1 MLNNKRNKEHK
12 KSEDFSKKEKRRVFT
27 LGKDFRIVRNI
38 EQKIA
43 KINNEK
49 DVLKTFCESLYNTGK
64 YKGIFSFLIDKDN
77 NFINIYDKGF
87 KKTTK
92 KLLNNMIIK
101 KESRC
106 ITHPVEK
113 RDLFVD
119 VKPGY
124 DCEIVKESNSEGI
137 ISVPLEYQG
146 IVKGV
151 FSVLL
156 SKELAN
162 DRKEQNHLIELADLI
177 SFKLN
182 KINAERTLGLVRK
195 EFENSED
202 LFSLFVDHVP
212 AAVFIKDHNSRYV
225 FMNYFFK
232 KIIGHDEKELGKNPH
247 ELYSK
252 EIADIL
258 LENDRK
264 ALKKGFI
271 ECEEKVPDK
280 NGALRLYSSQKFVI
294 NRGDREPLIGGIA
307 IDITDK
313 NAYQSRL
320 EYFVRLHQ
328 ILRETT
334 NEILRSELSE
344 KTYTELLKRAV
355 EIVPGAE
362 SGSLLIKKK
371 DGKYH
376 FIDAINYDMDILKE
390 VSFSPDEVMH
400 GNSHKPRIVNPNK
413 VDDRLS
419 AVTRQKLLR
428 ARKGKEIKSTL
439 SIPSVIDNDILAIF
453 SLDNHEETNAFDDM
467 SVETAEIL
475 GQQVSV
481 LLRRI
486 SLEEKVKKERT
497 KLKYLAT
504 HDPVTNLPNRRYLE
518 EKFSECLKWAKE
530 KGRKFSLMQL
540 DINRF
545 RHINEVFGHFTG
557 DVLIKDFGNRLMDF
571 LRESDILVRLE
582 ADEFVLLFLDAGYNV
597 SRRIAQNILRVMN
610 NPFFINN
617 QPVSVSISIGI
628 AVYPENGKDF
638 QTLLRNAAVAMY
650 HAKRTGK
657 DYSFYKHEQSLDV
670 TERLSLEQDLLKA
683 FEERNQLDVF
693 YQPIVEMDSG
703 KIFRLEALCRWKHP
717 KKGYVSPEIFI
728 PIAEV
733 AGSID
738 KIGKYVQN
746 RVCEDLYDLDKSGID
761 IPITINLSAKELQ
774 RDNIVEDITEIL
786 MVHGIEGEKFSLEIT
801 ETDLLK
807 NLEGNLNKLNRL
819 KKNGIEVYIDD
830 FGTGYSSLSYLQQLP
845 VDYLKIDKSFVQN
858 IDKENADITIIR
870 MIIGLAK
877 NLGLK
882 TVAEGVE
889 TNEQKNTLIDL
900 GCDYAQGFLFCRPSP
915 LNKLPFLK
923 KGYIYILENNMNTF
937 NGGQQ
942 YEKRF

>member
-1 MLNNKRNKEHK
+1 MSNKKNKENK
-12 KSEDFSKKEKRRVFT
+12 KSEDLSNKEKRRVFT

-43 KINNEK
+43 QINNEK
-49 DVLKTFCESLYNTGK
+49 DVLKSLCESLYSTGR
-64 YKGIFSFLIDKDN
+64 YQGIFSFLINKDN
-77 NFINIYDKGF
+77 YYVNIYDKGF
-87 KKTTK
+87 DKTTK
-92 KLLNNMIIK
+92 KLLNNMIAK

-106 ITHPVEK
+106 ITYPIEK
-113 RDLFVD
+113 RDLYVN
-119 VKPGY
+119 VKPCD
-124 DCEIVKESNSEGI
+124 DCEILSKSNIEGI

-146 IVKGV
+146 VVKGV

-156 SKELAN
+156 RKDLAN

-182 KINAERTLGLVRK
+182 KIKAERTLRLVRK
-195 EFENSED
+195 EFENNED
-202 LFSLFVDHVP
+202 LFSLFVDHIP
-212 AAVFIKDHNSRYV
+212 AAVFIKDYNSRYI
-225 FMNYFFK
+225 FMNQFFR
-232 KIIGHDEKELGKNPH
+232 KIIGHDESQLGKKPH
-247 ELYSK
+247 ELHSK
-252 EIADIL
+252 KIADVL

-264 ALKKGFI
+264 ALKEGLI
-271 ECEEKVPDK
+271 QCEEKVPDK
-280 NGALRLYSSQKFVI
+280 KGILRLYSSQKFAI
-294 NRGDREPLIGGIA
+294 NRHNREPLIGGIA

-313 NAYQSRL
+313 NAYQMKL

-344 KTYTELLKRAV
+344 KTYAELLKRAV
-355 EIVPGAE
+355 EILPGAE

-376 FIDAINYDMDILKE
+376 FVDAINYEMEILKD

-400 GNSHKPRIVNPNK
+400 GKSHKPRIVNPNE

-419 AVTRQKLLR
+419 EETRQKLVM

-486 SLEEKVKKERT
+486 ALEEEVKKERT

-518 EKFSECLKWAKE
+518 EKFPECLKWAKE

-557 DVLIKDFGNRLMDF
+557 DTLIKDFGNRLMDF

-597 SRRIAQNILRVMN
+597 SRRIAQNISRVMN

-628 AVYPENGKDF
+628 AVYPENGGDF

-650 HAKRTGK
+650 HAKRIGK

-693 YQPIVEMDSG
+693 YQPIVEMDTD
-703 KIFRLEALCRWKHP
+703 KIFGLEALCRWKHP
-717 KKGYVSPEIFI
+717 KRGYISPEIFI
-728 PIAEV
+728 PIAEI
-733 AGSID
+733 AGSIS

-746 RVCEDLYDLDKSGID
+746 RVCEDLNDLDRSGINV
-761 IPITINLSAKELQ
+761 PITINLSAKELQ
-774 RDNIVEDITEIL
+774 RDNIVEDIIEIL
-786 MVHGIEGEKFSLEIT
+786 MVHGIEGENFSLEIT

-807 NLEGNLNKLNRL
+807 NLEGNLNKLKRL
-819 KKNGIEVYIDD
+819 KKNGIEFYIDD

-889 TNEQKNTLIDL
+889 TNRQKETLIEL
-900 GCDYAQGFLFCRPSP
+900 GCDYAQGFLFCKPLP

-923 KGYIYILENNMNTF
+923 KGYISW
-937 NGGQQ
+937 
-942 YEKRF
+942 KRT

>member
-1 MLNNKRNKEHK
+1 MNNKKNEKYRKIEVLSN
-12 KSEDFSKKEKRRVFT
+12 KEKRGVFS

-38 EQKIA
+38 EHKLAQVY
-43 KINNEK
+43 NEK
-49 DVLKTFCESLYNTGK
+49 DALKTLCESLYDTGK
-64 YKGIFSFLIDKDN
+64 YRGIFSFLINKDN
-77 NFINIYDKGF
+77 YFVNIYDKGF
-87 KKTTK
+87 DKTTE
-92 KLLNNMIIK
+92 KLLKNMIAK

-106 ITHPVEK
+106 IMYPIEK
-113 RDLFVD
+113 RDLYVNA
-119 VKPGY
+119 KPSD
-124 DCEIVKESNSEGI
+124 DCEILSESNKVGI

-146 IVKGV
+146 VVKGV

-156 SKELAN
+156 RENLAN

-182 KINAERTLGLVRK
+182 KINAERTLSLVRK

-202 LFSLFVDHVP
+202 LFSLFVDHIP
-212 AAVFIKDHNSRYV
+212 AAVFIKDHSSRYV

-232 KIIGHDEKELGKNPH
+232 KIIGHDEKELGKSPH

-252 EIADIL
+252 EIADVL

-264 ALKKGFI
+264 ALKEGFI

-280 NGALRLYSSQKFVI
+280 NGSLRLYSSQKFVI

-313 NAYQSRL
+313 NAYQLRL

-344 KTYTELLKRAV
+344 KTYAELLKRAV

-371 DGKYH
+371 DGRYH
-376 FIDAINYDMDILKE
+376 FIAAINYDTEILKD
-390 VSFSPDEVMH
+390 VSFSPDEIMH
-400 GNSHKPRIVNPNK
+400 GKSHKPRIVNPNK

-419 AVTRQKLLR
+419 KEAQQKLIK
-428 ARKGKEIKSTL
+428 ARRGKEIKSTL
-439 SIPSVIDNDILAIF
+439 SVPSVIDNDIVAIF
-453 SLDNHEETNAFDDM
+453 SLDNHEKLNAFDDM

-475 GQQVSV
+475 GQQMSV

-486 SLEEKVKKERT
+486 SLEKEVKKERT

-504 HDPVTNLPNRRYLE
+504 HDPVTNLPNRRFLE
-518 EKFSECLKWAKE
+518 EKFTEYLTRAREKE
-530 KGRKFSLMQL
+530 RKFSLMQL

-545 RHINEVFGHFTG
+545 RHINEVFGHFAG
-557 DVLIKDFGNRLMDF
+557 DTLIKAFGNRLMDF
-571 LRESDILVRLE
+571 LREDDILVRLE
-582 ADEFVLLFLDAGYNV
+582 ADEFVLLFSDAGYNV
-597 SRRIAQNILRVMN
+597 SRRIAQSISRVMS
-610 NPFFINN
+610 NPFQLKG
-617 QPVSVSISIGI
+617 QPVSISTSTGI
-628 AVYPENGKDF
+628 AVFPENGKDF

-683 FEERNQLDVF
+683 FEDRDQLDVF
-693 YQPIVEMDSG
+693 YQPIVEMGTG

-717 KKGYVSPEIFI
+717 KRGYISPEIFI
-728 PIAEV
+728 PVAEV
-733 AGSID
+733 TGSID

-746 RVCEDLYDLDKSGID
+746 RVCEDINNLGESGIQ

-774 RDNIVEDITEIL
+774 RDNIVEDIIEIL
-786 MVHGIEGEKFSLEIT
+786 MIHGIEGNKFSLEIT

-807 NLEGNLNKLNRL
+807 NLEGNLNKLSRL
-819 KKNGIEVYIDD
+819 KKHGIEIYIDD

-845 VDYLKIDKSFVQN
+845 VDYLKIDRTFVKN
-858 IDKENADITIIR
+858 IDKENADNTIIR

-889 TNEQKNTLIDL
+889 TLKQKETLIEL
-900 GCDYAQGFLFCRPSP
+900 GSNYAQGFLFCKP
-915 LNKLPFLK
+915 LPLDKLHFLK
-923 KGYIYILENNMNTF
+923 DGYVT
-937 NGGQQ
+937 
-942 YEKRF
+942 

>member
-1 MLNNKRNKEHK
+1 MLSDEENIKDK
-12 KSEDFSKKEKRRVFT
+12 KDQDSSDKEKRKVFT
-27 LGKDFRIVRNI
+27 LGKDFRIVRSI
-38 EQKIA
+38 EQKIVP
-43 KINNEK
+43 INNEK
-49 DVLKTFCESLYNTGK
+49 DVLKILCDNLYDTGK
-64 YKGIFSFLIDKDN
+64 YQGIFSFLIDKDSN
-77 NFINIYDKGF
+77 IINRYDRGLEKDS
-87 KKTTK
+87 KKA
-92 KLLNNMIIK
+92 LNNMISK
-101 KESRC
+101 KESQC
-106 ITHPVEK
+106 IIYPIEK
-113 RDLFVD
+113 RDLYVS
-119 VKPGY
+119 VERSV
-124 DCEIVKESNSEGI
+124 DCEIIRKNNSEEI

-146 IVKGV
+146 VVKGV

-156 SKELAN
+156 KRNLAN
-162 DRKEQNHLIELADLI
+162 DSKEQNHLIELADI
-177 SFKLN
+177 VSFKLN
-182 KINAERTLGLVRK
+182 RINAERTLRLVRK
-195 EFENSED
+195 ELGNGED
-202 LFSLFVDHVP
+202 LFSLFVEHIP

-232 KIIGHDEKELGKNPH
+232 KIIGHDERQLGKKPH
-247 ELYSK
+247 DLYPK
-252 EIADIL
+252 EIADVL

-264 ALKKGFI
+264 ALKNGLI
-271 ECEEKVPDK
+271 ECEEQVPDK
-280 NGALRLYSSQKFVI
+280 NGVLRLYSSQKFVI
-294 NRGDREPLIGGIA
+294 NRGNREPLIGGIA

-313 NAYQSRL
+313 KNNQSRL

-344 KTYTELLKRAV
+344 ETYSELLKRAA

-371 DGKYH
+371 DGRYH
-376 FIDAINYDMDILKE
+376 FVDAINYDTEILKE
-390 VSFSPDEVMH
+390 ISFSPEEVMH
-400 GNSHKPRIVNPNK
+400 GKSCKPRIVNPNK
-413 VDDRLS
+413 VDDRLDKE
-419 AVTRQKLLR
+419 TRQKLIK
-428 ARKGKEIKSTL
+428 ARKGKVIKSTL
-439 SIPSVIDNDILAIF
+439 SIPSVIDNEILAIF
-453 SLDNHEETNAFDDM
+453 SLDNHKEKNAFNDM
-467 SVETAEIL
+467 AIETAEIL

-486 SLEEKVKKERT
+486 SLEEEVKKERT

-504 HDPVTNLPNRRYLE
+504 HDPVTSLPNRRFLE
-518 EKFSECLKWAKE
+518 EKFTEYLTWAEEKE
-530 KGRKFSLMQL
+530 RKFSLMQL

-545 RHINEVFGHFTG
+545 RHINEVFGHFAG
-557 DVLIKDFGNRLMDF
+557 DALIKDFGNRLMDF
-571 LRESDILVRLE
+571 LRENDILVRLE

-597 SRRIAQNILRVMN
+597 SRRIAQNISRVMS
-610 NPFFINN
+610 NPFLINN

-628 AVYPENGKDF
+628 AVFPENGRDF

-650 HAKRTGK
+650 HAKRVGN

-693 YQPIVEMDSG
+693 YQPIVEMNTG

-717 KKGYVSPEIFI
+717 ERGYVSPEIFI

-733 AGSID
+733 TGSID

-746 RVCEDLYDLDKSGID
+746 RVCEDLNELRKSRIH

-774 RDNIVEDITEIL
+774 RDNIVADIIENL
-786 MVHGIEGEKFSLEIT
+786 MVHGIEGERFSLEIT

-889 TNEQKNTLIDL
+889 TENQNETLINL
-900 GCDYAQGFLFCRPSP
+900 GCDYAQGFLFCKPLP
-915 LNKLPFLK
+915 LNKISFLK
-923 KGYIYILENNMNTF
+923 KGYIP
-937 NGGQQ
+937 
-942 YEKRF
+942 

>member
-1 MLNNKRNKEHK
+1 MLNNKKNEKYRKIGDLSN
-12 KSEDFSKKEKRRVFT
+12 KEKRGVFT
-27 LGKDFRIVRNI
+27 LGKEFRNVRNI
-38 EQKIA
+38 EQKL
-43 KINNEK
+43 KQVNNEK
-49 DVLKTFCESLYNTGK
+49 DVLKTLCESLYDTGK
-64 YKGIFSFLIDKDN
+64 YRGIFSFLINKDN
-77 NFINIYDKGF
+77 YFVNIYDKGF
-87 KKTTK
+87 DKTTE
-92 KLLNNMIIK
+92 KLLKNMIAK

-106 ITHPVEK
+106 IMYPIEK
-113 RDLFVD
+113 RDLYVNA
-119 VKPGY
+119 KPSD
-124 DCEIVKESNSEGI
+124 DCEILSESNKVGI

-146 IVKGV
+146 VVKGV

-156 SKELAN
+156 RENLAN

-182 KINAERTLGLVRK
+182 KINAERTLSLVRK

-202 LFSLFVDHVP
+202 LFSLFVDYIP
-212 AAVFIKDHNSRYV
+212 AAVFIKDHSSRYV

-232 KIIGHDEKELGKNPH
+232 KIIGHDEKELGKSPH

-252 EIADIL
+252 EIADVL

-264 ALKKGFI
+264 ALKEGFI

-280 NGALRLYSSQKFVI
+280 NGSLRLYSSQKFVI

-313 NAYQSRL
+313 NAYQLRL

-344 KTYTELLKRAV
+344 KTYAELLKRAV
-355 EIVPGAE
+355 EILPGAE

-371 DGKYH
+371 DGRYH
-376 FIDAINYDMDILKE
+376 FIGAINYDTEILKD
-390 VSFSPDEVMH
+390 VSFSPDEIMH
-400 GNSHKPRIVNPNK
+400 GKSRNPRIVNPNK

-419 AVTRQKLLR
+419 KEAQQKLIK
-428 ARKGKEIKSTL
+428 ARRGKEIKSTL
-439 SIPSVIDNDILAIF
+439 SVPSVIDNDIVAIF
-453 SLDNHEETNAFDDM
+453 SLDNHEKLNAFDDM

-475 GQQVSV
+475 GQQMSV

-486 SLEEKVKKERT
+486 SLEKEVKKERT

-504 HDPVTNLPNRRYLE
+504 HDPVTNLPNRRFLE
-518 EKFSECLKWAKE
+518 EKFTEYLTRAREKE
-530 KGRKFSLMQL
+530 RKFSLMQL

-545 RHINEVFGHFTG
+545 RHINEVFGHFAG
-557 DVLIKDFGNRLMDF
+557 DTLIKAFGNRLMDF
-571 LRESDILVRLE
+571 LREDDILVRLE
-582 ADEFVLLFLDAGYNV
+582 ADEFVLLFSDAGYNV
-597 SRRIAQNILRVMN
+597 SRRIAQSISRVMS
-610 NPFFINN
+610 NPFQLNG
-617 QPVSVSISIGI
+617 QPVSISTSTGI
-628 AVYPENGKDF
+628 AIFPENGKDF

-683 FEERNQLDVF
+683 FEDRDQLDVF
-693 YQPIVEMDSG
+693 YQPIVEMGTG

-717 KKGYVSPEIFI
+717 KRGYISPEIFI
-728 PIAEV
+728 PVAEV
-733 AGSID
+733 TGSID

-746 RVCEDLYDLDKSGID
+746 RVCEDINNLGESGIQ

-774 RDNIVEDITEIL
+774 RDNIVEDVIEIL
-786 MVHGIEGEKFSLEIT
+786 MIHGIEGDKFSLEIT

-807 NLEGNLNKLNRL
+807 NLEGNLRKLNRF
-819 KKNGIEVYIDD
+819 KRNGIEVYIDD

-858 IDKENADITIIR
+858 IDEENADITIIK

-889 TNEQKNTLIDL
+889 TNRQKETLIEL
-900 GCDYAQGFLFCRPSP
+900 GCDYAQGFLFCKP
-915 LNKLPFLK
+915 LPLGKLRFLK
-923 KGYIYILENNMNTF
+923 DGYVT
-937 NGGQQ
+937 
-942 YEKRF
+942 